1 MKRISLLIL
10 LCLIGGIL
18 AGLAG
23 CKADNAITEK
33 ERAYYIEQAEYY
45 EAQAKIAEA
54 IAGSYWSLYRNIDF
68 KVVPTEYIQVAEAEA
83 EIYRSTAEQ
92 YDKRAE
98 EYREEAK
105 YFRNL
110 ASQ

>member
-23 CKADNAITEK
+23 CKADNAITEE
-33 ERAYYIEQAEYY
+33 ERAYYIEQAEYH

-54 IAGSYWSLYRNIDF
+54 KAGSYWLLYRNIDF
-68 KVVPTEYIQVAEAEA
+68 NVVPTAYIRIAEAEA
-83 EIYRSTAEQ
+83 KIYRRLAEQ
-92 YDKRAE
+92 HDKLAE